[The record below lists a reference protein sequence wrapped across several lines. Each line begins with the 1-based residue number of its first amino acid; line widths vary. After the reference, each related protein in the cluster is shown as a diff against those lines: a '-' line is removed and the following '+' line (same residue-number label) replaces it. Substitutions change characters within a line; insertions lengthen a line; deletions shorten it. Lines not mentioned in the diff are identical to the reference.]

1 MDNATI
7 LWDIENVTP
16 KNDHKFIANLFDFLE
31 EENKVSS
38 ASCFGDWTRPHLK
51 KLPSNLSD
59 YNFELIHIPKSRKN
73 SADMALITHAT
84 EMIFLY
90 PHLQRFILITS
101 DADFRPLLTTLKKHG
116 KEVWIICDASNASED
131 LLAQADKYF
140 DYRTIMTKDYEEDQ
154 EEESTET
161 ISKEAAFQLFAE
173 AVNLMLKQKK
183 KPSPGSVKVKMKLLN
198 EDFSES
204 KIGYKSWKS
213 FLSDAIEHTNVEY
226 STENSNLLTI
236 AARSRSTSTEQL
248 PEIFKYLLNSLNGS
262 NWTSFAK
269 SSQHLQEK
277 KVSIKRYG
285 YSKFKKLV
293 FDAEKRGLVET
304 KNEGIHWYL
313 RQQA

>member
-1 MDNATI
+1 MLNATI

-16 KNDHKFIANLFDFLE
+16 KNDSKFITNLFDFLE
-31 EENKVSS
+31 EENRVSS
-38 ASCFGDWTRPHLK
+38 ASCFGDWTRPNLK
-51 KLPSNLSD
+51 RISSNLSD

-73 SADMALITHAT
+73 SADISLITHAT

-90 PHLQRFILITS
+90 PHLQRFILVTG

-116 KEVWIICDASNASED
+116 KDVWIICDASNASED
-131 LLAQADKYF
+131 LLAQSDKYF
-140 DYRTIMTKDYEEDQ
+140 DYRSIMTKDYEEEQ
-154 EEESTET
+154 EEESNEM
-161 ISKEAAFQLFAE
+161 ISKEAAFVLFAE

-198 EDFSES
+198 EDFNEE
-204 KIGYKSWKS
+204 KIGYKTWKS

-226 STENSNLLTI
+226 SQENSNLLTI
-236 AARSRSTSTEQL
+236 SARSRVSSSEQL
-248 PEIFKYLLNSLNGS
+248 PEIFKYLLNTLSGN

-269 SSQHLQEK
+269 SSQQLQEK

-313 RQQA
+313 RKK